1 MPENKAFLDDWHKRK
16 VTRNNPFSSNLAYTR
31 YGLRGS
37 EASGYHTWS
46 LEVSTQI
53 KLHWA

>member
-31 YGLRGS
+31 YGLYDN
-37 EASGYHTWS
+37 EASGCHTWS
-46 LEVSTQI
+46 LEVSSRI